1 VDSFDSS
8 SSYYSTGG
16 QYDPFKRTANA
27 LLLTDATNSA
37 AISLGTATV
46 YGSVDTGPGVM
57 TGNKA
62 TVKNSNAS
70 VGDAAYDSIAQN
82 SGTIE
87 TGHYNDDANVQ
98 INDVQAPFAYGSGYN
113 PAAGKVGAT
122 NYTYVVGSGN
132 YNMSALS
139 LASGQGMIVT
149 GNAVVYVNANVSIS
163 STGFIYIAPGAN
175 LQLYI
180 GGVGKFANVSSI
192 SGQAI
197 VNPGT
202 ASQMM
207 IYGLPGCT
215 QINYSGQGNYVGQID
230 APEAA
235 VQVTGNGSLIG
246 AFTVN
251 SFSLAGN
258 GGLHYDTALGSVG
271 GSGGYVVISWNE
283 F

>member
-8 SSYYSTGG
+8 DPNYSTGG
-16 QYDPFKRTANA
+16 QYDPTKRSANA
-27 LLLTDATNSA
+27 LLLSNSTNSA
-37 AISLGTATV
+37 AISLGTATI
-46 YGSVDTGPGVM
+46 YGSVDTGPGVT

-62 TVKNSNAS
+62 TVKDSGAA
-70 VGDAAYDSIAQN
+70 VGDAAFDAIPQN
-82 SGTIE
+82 AGKIE

-98 INDVQAPFAYGSGYN
+98 INDVQAPFAFGTGYN
-113 PAAGKVGAT
+113 PVGGTNNGT
-122 NYTYVVGSGN
+122 NYTYILGTGN
-132 YNMSALS
+132 YNLGALA
-139 LASGQGMIVT
+139 LASGQGVLVD
-149 GNAVVYVNANVSIS
+149 GNAVLYVNANVSIS
-163 STGFIYIAPGAN
+163 STGFIYIAPGAT

-197 VNPGT
+197 VNPRT

-215 QINYSGQGNYVGQID
+215 QINYSGNGNYVGQID
-230 APEAA
+230 APEAT
-235 VQVTGNGSLIG
+235 VQVTGNGSLVG

-251 SFSLAGN
+251 NFSLGGN
-258 GGLHYDTALGSVG
+258 GGLHYDMALAKI
-271 GSGGYVVISWNE
+271 GSGGYVVFSWNE